1 MPLKIELKPK
11 ERLIIGNALVTN
23 DTDRARIFIEG
34 DVPIL
39 REKYVLTRDE
49 ATTPCK
55 KVYYVIQEMYLDRE
69 PQKFHEEYFSRIN
82 EIIGAAPSLI
92 PYFDQINKN
101 ILENDYYSALKNAMI
116 LIGKEKDLLKMAEDN
131 KKKKNKQE

>member
-39 REKYVLTRDE
+39 REKYVLTRNE

-69 PQKFHEEYFSRIN
+69 PKKFHEEYFARIN
-82 EIIGAAPSLI
+82 EIIEAAPSLM

-116 LIGKEKDLLKMAEDN
+116 LIGKEKDLLKLGEDG